1 MCGSAWSWWTHP
13 WTSSTS
19 RWLRRAWPSLR
30 TSWERSPSRWGVTLQ
45 ASSTFS
51 CPLTPFFVFFYQCF
65 SSSLYRLL
73 KLWSICTATCR
84 SSIEVRTAHRRL
96 APPAAGPS
104 LAAANKLLL
113 FLPLTDVKPSNVLI
127 STQGQV
133 KMCDF
138 GISGYLV
145 DSVAKTM
152 DAGCKPYMAVTHC
165 FIQGGWIDVLQP
177 GRHQGAADAQAS
189 A

>member
-1 MCGSAWSWWTHP
+1 M
-13 WTSSTS
+13 
-19 RWLRRAWPSLR
+19 
-30 TSWERSPSRWGVTLQ
+30 
-45 ASSTFS
+45 
-51 CPLTPFFVFFYQCF
+51 
-65 SSSLYRLL
+65 
-73 KLWSICTATCR
+73 
-84 SSIEVRTAHRRL
+84 RTAHRRL
-96 APPAAGPS
+96 APPAAGSS

-165 FIQGGWIDVLQP
+165 FIQGAELMYCSQADTRGQRTHKLQLRDVFLQS
-177 GRHQGAADAQAS
+177 RAADEAHGC
-189 A
+189 